1 MLKKVNKSY
10 LALIL
15 AFTLVFLLTR
25 LPRLYNDTINPDG
38 VNWHYR
44 AEQFV
49 VALKSRNFVNT
60 YQHYH
65 PGVTLM
71 WLAGGSIELYK
82 QLNPSYGTYTQ
93 FTFQTFD
100 YIAKLSLVFPQ
111 LILSLMSIVLLYK
124 IFVITLI
131 SGNKPR
137 SFLLSLG
144 VVSLFTLEPF
154 FVGNSRLFHLDIL
167 LTLLVFN
174 GICLAYLSA
183 KSFRYSNAAV
193 GALFLAGAFLT
204 KSIGIGALVFV
215 LGFGTL
221 LAYINHGKKVAIKY
235 LLTFGLL
242 AVVLTIVI
250 FPALWVRPIDTII
263 NIFSEGERI
272 GIRNGHGQIVMGEY
286 TRDAGPIYYPLVLL
300 LKVSPFLWVGVL
312 SGVVLSLKKKK
323 LLIKP
328 GLKSLINNPLGFL
341 GIFYLGYF
349 LVMVFPSKKIDRYM
363 LPEYP
368 YLALLS
374 VYGYYKLGQIK
385 RSAKLI
391 YFSLIGFGMFLF
403 FIVYPL
409 ITFYPYYFTYSSPIF
424 GGVKVA
430 NSVLA
435 QKPFG
440 IGMYDL
446 KQFILERY
454 FKPTNTTLSGD
465 DVTNQ
470 YPALGF
476 IDVKPMRAIYPNS
489 KVHDIREI
497 GTSKYDIIVLG
508 IGEEFPENVLKSKF
522 NYVKDSSMYINGLEY
537 WRVYVKETK

>member
-1 MLKKVNKSY
+1 MLKKVNKLY
-10 LALIL
+10 VGLLL
-15 AFTLVFLLTR
+15 AFILLFAITR
-25 LPRLYNDTINPDG
+25 LPRLYDDTINPDG

-49 VALKSRNFVNT
+49 VALKVRNFINT

-71 WLAGGSIELYK
+71 WLAGGAIELYK
-82 QLNPSYGTYTQ
+82 QLHPNANQYTQ

-100 YIAKLSLVFPQ
+100 YIAKLAMVVPQ
-111 LILSLMSIVLLYK
+111 LFLSLISIFLLYK
-124 IFVITLI
+124 ILVISLV
-131 SGNKPR
+131 SGNKLR
-137 SFLLSLG
+137 AFVLS
-144 VVSLFTLEPF
+144 VCAVSLFTLEPF
-154 FVGNSRLFHLDIL
+154 FVGNSRLFHLDVL
-167 LTLLVFN
+167 LTLFIFN
-174 GICLAYLSA
+174 GVCVAYLSA
-183 KSFRYSNAAV
+183 KSFRYRKAMIGS
-193 GALFLAGAFLT
+193 LFLAGAFLT
-204 KSIGIGALVFV
+204 KSIGIGAILFV

-221 LAYINHGKKVAIKY
+221 LTYINHDKKTVIRYFVSY
-235 LLTFGLL
+235 LVFTGAFI
-242 AVVLTIVI
+242 VLF
-250 FPALWVRPIDTII
+250 FPALWVRPIDTVV

-286 TRDAGPIYYPLVLL
+286 TRDAGIIYYPLVLI
-300 LKVSPFLWVGVL
+300 LKISPFLWVGIL
-312 SGVVLSLKKKK
+312 SGIVLSLQKRK

-328 GLKSLINNPLGFL
+328 GLKSFMNNPLGFL
-341 GIFYLGYF
+341 SIFYIVYF
-349 LVMVFPSKKIDRYM
+349 IVMTFPSKKIDRYM

-368 YLALLS
+368 YLALVS
-374 VYGYYKLGQIK
+374 VYGYYKFGQIK
-385 RSAKLI
+385 RQARLI
-391 YFSLIGFGMFLF
+391 YFTLMGFGMFLF

-409 ITFYPYYFTYSSPIF
+409 ITFYPYYFTYTSPVF
-424 GGVKVA
+424 GGVRVA
-430 NSVLA
+430 NNVLA

-446 KQFILERY
+446 KRFILDRY
-454 FKPTNTTLSGD
+454 YKPDTNTAPGD

-470 YPALGF
+470 YPSLGF

-508 IGEEFPENVLKSKF
+508 IGEDFPDNVLDSKSH
-522 NYVKDSSMYINGLEY
+522 YIKDSSMYINGLEY